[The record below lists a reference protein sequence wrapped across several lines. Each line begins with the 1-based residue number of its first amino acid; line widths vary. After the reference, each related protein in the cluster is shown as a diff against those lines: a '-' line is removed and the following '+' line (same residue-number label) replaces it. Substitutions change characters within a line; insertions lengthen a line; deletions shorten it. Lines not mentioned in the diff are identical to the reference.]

1 MSHTD
6 KFECKQC
13 GVKVTLKHDVFR
25 AEMFD
30 NLCGD
35 CWISR
40 GGIYY
45 EKPRKGHVNNK
56 SSKRQRAMGAC
67 G

>member
-13 GVKVTLKHDVFR
+13 GVKVTIKHDVFR
-25 AEMFD
+25 ASMFD
-30 NLCGD
+30 YLCSD
-35 CWISR
+35 CYLSR

-45 EKPRKGHVNNK
+45 EKPGRGHDNK
-56 SSKRQRAMGAC
+56 SSKRQRAMGVC

>member
-6 KFECKQC
+6 KFNCKHC
-13 GVKVTLKHDVFR
+13 GVKVTIKHNVFR

-30 NLCGD
+30 YLCSD
-35 CWISR
+35 CYLER

-45 EKPRKGHVNNK
+45 ERPKRVRNNGQI
-56 SSKRQRAMGAC
+56 QRAMGA
-67 G
+67 